1 MIIHLTKEQTRLSR
15 RHLLTDDVFVIFAE
29 SLNGFYR
36 EGKTHLNPTEIY
48 LSAKT
53 FAEDILALPDVLEGI
68 GYEMDDL
75 LDEAE
80 DENDAMFIIVVSA
93 AVILAVSRT
102 RKEVDAKEVIMK
114 IFERW
119 NDHPLFLTLLGRSAQ
134 KEEAR
139 WMEGKRINFLTCE
152 LEGMK
157 TDGTTVEEAK
167 NFMHEFIQ
175 QVCRYSNTT
184 VELVLNPLRD
194 VNEMFDGALS
204 EEVSLL
210 KRKLGVEKRINRTA
224 AAPFVLVKENTG
236 FILAKI
242 SEYQS
247 GKSKPKDVIEPVRAA
262 IDAGVIRRPTYDE
275 YSDVTAF
282 CTTSKSSFSQYTN
295 PDNTPYY
302 GEAYN
307 KMVDSFR

>member
-1 MIIHLTKEQTRLSR
+1 M
-15 RHLLTDDVFVIFAE
+15 DDVFVIFAE

-80 DENDAMFIIVVSA
+80 DENDAMLIIVVSA

-102 RKEVDAKEVIMK
+102 RKEVDAKEIIMK

-167 NFMHEFIQ
+167 NFMHEFIR
-175 QVCRYSNTT
+175 QVAHYPATT
-184 VELVLNPLRD
+184 IELVLNPLRD
-194 VNEMFDGALS
+194 VNEIFGGALS

-210 KRKLGVEKRINRTA
+210 KRKLGVERNASTVSE
-224 AAPFVLVKENTG
+224 APFVFVKDNTESILVQ
-236 FILAKI
+236 I
-242 SEYQS
+242 SKYQA
-247 GKSKPKDVIEPVRAA
+247 GKSKPKDVAMPVRAA
-262 IDAGVIRRPTYDE
+262 IDAGAIRRPTHEE
-275 YSDVTAF
+275 YSAVTAF
-282 CTTSKSSFSQYTN
+282 LPLSKTSLSDYTN
-295 PDNTPYY
+295 PFKTPYN